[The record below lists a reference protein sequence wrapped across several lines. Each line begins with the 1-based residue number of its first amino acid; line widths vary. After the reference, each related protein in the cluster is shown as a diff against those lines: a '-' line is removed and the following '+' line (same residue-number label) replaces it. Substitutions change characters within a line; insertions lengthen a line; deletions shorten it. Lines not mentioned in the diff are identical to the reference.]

1 MNQQDLQLYGLIDA
15 AQEQQRVVA
24 AMVAA
29 LEIQQGELARTVAK
43 ANGAVTDMGNAG
55 VAAARLIEAAA
66 DAATSRGVTTALEGV
81 SATAVQSL
89 SKAAKPIWQRFDQVA
104 GDAEA
109 AERVLRGAM
118 AWFTWRWAAVCAVIA
133 GATLLTMWM
142 LAMFLMPSWS
152 EIQALR
158 SERAELQTNIEA
170 LAKRGGRINTADC
183 GGRLCVQVSRDQG
196 KGTWHTTDGKNTPL
210 IIVDGY

>member
-1 MNQQDLQLYGLIDA
+1 MNQQDQQLYGLIDA
-15 AQEQQRVVA
+15 AQEQQKVVA
-24 AMVAA
+24 AMMAA

-109 AERVLRGAM
+109 AERVLRDAM

-133 GATLLTMWM
+133 GAMLLTMLILTM
-142 LAMFLMPSWS
+142 LLIPSWN

-158 SERAELQTNIEA
+158 TERAELQANIEA
-170 LAKRGGRINTADC
+170 LAKQGGRIKTADC
-183 GGRLCVQVSRDQG
+183 GGRLCAQVSRDQG
-196 KGTWHTTDGKNTPL
+196 KGTWHTTDGKNTKL
-210 IIVDGY
+210 MIMDGY

>member
-1 MNQQDLQLYGLIDA
+1 
-15 AQEQQRVVA
+15 
-24 AMVAA
+24 
-29 LEIQQGELARTVAK
+29 
-43 ANGAVTDMGNAG
+43 MGNAG

-66 DAATSRGVTTALEGV
+66 DAATSRGVTSALEWV

-109 AERVLRGAM
+109 AERVLCGAM

-158 SERAELQTNIEA
+158 TERAELQVNIEM
-170 LAKRGGRINTADC
+170 LAKQDGRVKLTKC

-196 KGTWHTTDGKNTPL
+196 DDAWQTTDGKNTPL
-210 IIVDGY
+210 MIVNGY